1 MPVEHG
7 PRLRASR
14 SVRVRLLDIS
24 ADGALL
30 GAAEALPVTT
40 RGRLRVILGAK
51 LFEADVQVR
60 RLSVGAEAL
69 HGVTIVPAAHQ
80 DREALDQFLR
90 RAGG

>member
-1 MPVEHG
+1 VPVEHG
-7 PRLRASR
+7 PRLRVSR

-30 GAAEALPVTT
+30 AAAEALPVKTT
-40 RGRLRVILGAK
+40 GHLRVMLGSRM
-51 LFEADVQVR
+51 FEADVRVR
-60 RLSVGAEAL
+60 RVATGLETL
-69 HGVTIVPAAHQ
+69 HGVTIVPVAHQ